1 LTFFLHKPIKTTAE
15 VSRLIDSHEIENDQL
30 DFKEDFW
37 KKGQEAAKDAAA
49 FANRLGG
56 DIIIGVVE
64 ENDRAT
70 GWANLSMDEITQR
83 EPSVRQWFDRYL
95 KPREL
100 VPSIDTIRIEAPDP
114 NYGALVVSI
123 PPSTQLAAVEDGG
136 PDASRFWFPIRTRR
150 DTRILVYEQ
159 IMPQLANRTG
169 YLKLANL
176 WSGARHPVRF
186 SSPVLVKIREDREDL
201 VQFLGKNR
209 WHGYLESL
217 SSEIMVANLDSS
229 RRVVRVPE
237 QAVTIP
243 LDFVRTAW
251 LESEQN
257 KMIHIA
263 LSVKLVWRDGFWNLE
278 S

>member
-1 LTFFLHKPIKTTAE
+1 M
-15 VSRLIDSHEIENDQL
+15 IEQQA
-30 DFKEDFW
+30 
-37 KKGQEAAKDAAA
+37 G
-49 FANRLGG
+49 
-56 DIIIGVVE
+56 
-64 ENDRAT
+64 
-70 GWANLSMDEITQR
+70 ANLSMDEITQR

-136 PDASRFWFPIRTRR
+136 PDASRFWFPIRTGR
-150 DTRILVYEQ
+150 DTRFLVYEQ